1 MVLRNLLR
9 TPYIYIYIYI
19 YITFLSKSTPYIL
32 SYMMFYRMFGLLK
45 YNIFDTLILLNIV

>member
-9 TPYIYIYIYI
+9 TPYIYICYFFVEKY
-19 YITFLSKSTPYIL
+19 SNIL